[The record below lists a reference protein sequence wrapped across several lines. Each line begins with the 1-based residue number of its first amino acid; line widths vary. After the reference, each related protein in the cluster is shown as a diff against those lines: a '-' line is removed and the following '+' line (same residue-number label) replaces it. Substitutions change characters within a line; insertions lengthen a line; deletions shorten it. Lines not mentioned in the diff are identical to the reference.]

1 MAAGTEAVFTRVAG
15 AAATLVAFGVAEVA
29 GERLA
34 LRCVRCRWGWR
45 GGVPIWIGIS
55 GAVTPYD
62 GWTWVQPQWVWNGT
76 QWVWQDGY
84 WAPVR

>member
-1 MAAGTEAVFTRVAG
+1 VAG
-15 AAATLVAFGVAEVA
+15 PPGWGGGGGGWRGYGSGWGAPRAVARPLWTPGH
-29 GERLA
+29 
-34 LRCVRCRWGWR
+34 WGWR
-45 GGVPIWIGIS
+45 AGVPFWFGIS

-62 GWTWVQPQWVWNGT
+62 GWTWIQPNWVWNGT